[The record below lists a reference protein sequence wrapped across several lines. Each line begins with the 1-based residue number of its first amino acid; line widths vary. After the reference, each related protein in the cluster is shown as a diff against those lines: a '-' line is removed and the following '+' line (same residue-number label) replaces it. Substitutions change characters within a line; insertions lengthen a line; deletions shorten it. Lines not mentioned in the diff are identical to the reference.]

1 MKPGDIVTN
10 DSPGSSSMLFSSPL
24 GKIVYQEQRKHTG
37 NLTGIGVILDL
48 HGSDVKVISGENIG
62 WCFVGNV
69 KVVE

>member
-10 DSPGSSSMLFSSPL
+10 NSPGSSSKLFSSPL
-24 GKIVYQEQRKHTG
+24 GSVPPGTRKYHG
-37 NLTGIGVILDL
+37 LLTGIGLVLDVYR
-48 HGSDVKVISGENIG
+48 SDVKVISGENIG